1 MTWWAY
7 VQTWCGQ
14 DNPTDIGRKI
24 GIAGPTVHRWNRSE
38 PKPDSVRAFADAYG
52 RPVIEAFIA
61 AGFLTPEQAAATV
74 ILQGVDSITD
84 EQILAELGARLA
96 AQREGAPH
104 ATQVQESQQGQG
116 SASSGGE
123 GGQPPKTQGSSER
136 RPDPVKRSEEVQPTA
151 RGQEDITRAKAL
163 KAQSAEKTSK

>member
-1 MTWWAY
+1 MNWQAY
-7 VQTWCGQ
+7 VQQQRGQ
-14 DNPTDIGRKI
+14 DNDTQLGAKVGLTASSVGR
-24 GIAGPTVHRWNRSE
+24 WERSA
-38 PKPDSVRAFADAYG
+38 PKVESVRAFAIAYS
-52 RPVIEAFIA
+52 RPVLEAFVA
-61 AGFLTPEQAAATV
+61 AGFLTSEQAAATV

-151 RGQEDITRAKAL
+151 RGREDITRAKAL